1 MDYRKWKKYMN
12 EMELE
17 APIQHGKL
25 LPTDTSEMFVKGEV
39 YVISDNEDKEC
50 LDLPAEV
57 TIENPD
63 GPKDTAVVKVSRED
77 VEKNRNMS
85 AGTITKCYKLKKDE
99 ESESEVSVKV
109 LDECGEMPMPENP
122 TMMPWSAVSAV
133 ARTGKAPL
141 SKKMGMGQ
149 GEARRVTPHDSEG
162 RMAKAQLYKIAKY
175 AVELMENLHD
185 DDELES
191 WVQSK
196 ITKAAA
202 HMSAAKH
209 YLEYESVNP
218 PMVDEYVPMME
229 SSKKKVDDIIKEVNR
244 LKKKLKL
251 SAKA

>member
-1 MDYRKWKKYMN
+1 MN

-25 LPTDTSEMFVKGEV
+25 LSTDTSKMFVKGEV
-39 YVISDNEDKEC
+39 YVISGKEEKEC
-50 LDLPAEV
+50 LNLPDEITV
-57 TIENPD
+57 ENPN
-63 GPKDTAVVKVSRED
+63 GPKDAVVIKVSRED
-77 VEKNRNMS
+77 AEKNRNMS
-85 AGTITKCYKLKKDE
+85 AGTITKCYKLKKGE
-99 ESESEVSVKV
+99 ESEAEVSAKV
-109 LDECGEMPMPENP
+109 LDECGEMPMPQGP
-122 TMMPWSAVSAV
+122 ATMPIAA
-133 ARTGKAPL
+133 L
-141 SKKMGMGQ
+141 SKKIGMNRGDV
-149 GEARRVTPHDSEG
+149 RRVVPHDREG
-162 RMAKAQLYKIAKY
+162 HMAKSQLYKIAKY